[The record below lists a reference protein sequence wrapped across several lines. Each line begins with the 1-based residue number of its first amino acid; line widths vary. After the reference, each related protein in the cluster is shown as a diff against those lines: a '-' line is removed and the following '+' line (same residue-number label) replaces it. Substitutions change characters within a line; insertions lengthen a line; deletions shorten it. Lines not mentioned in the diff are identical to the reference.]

1 MLANNAQRR
10 VAVIGLGA
18 IGKPLLDVLGRY
30 HDARGHDL
38 KGPDNWPH
46 VIASNVVFVCVGTP
60 ENSTRRLDHGRVRD
74 VLARLAGDRFR
85 GVVVVRSTLGIGALK
100 TLRHAYRDLR
110 LVYMPEFLRERSAF
124 QWIVCPDR
132 IVVSGAPEDCDA
144 SIAAMPW
151 VEPEVPILRMT
162 DASAELGKLAHN
174 AFIAWKIT
182 FANLIGRLA
191 NLAGADADDVMAI
204 IHNDRRVKTSEHLQP
219 TLEPFGG
226 KCVPKD
232 TQELANAFEEATL
245 LRETLRFNDAL
256 KLEATV
262 NEPTVH

>member
-1 MLANNAQRR
+1 MQTENAERR

-30 HDARGHDL
+30 HDAKGHDL
-38 KGPDNWPH
+38 DGPDNWAH
-46 VIASNVVFVCVGTP
+46 VMKSDVVFLCVGTP
-60 ENSTRRLDHGRVRD
+60 EGQNRRLDHAGVRN
-74 VLARLAGDRFR
+74 VLARLAHERFP
-85 GVVVVRSTLGIGALK
+85 GAVVVRSTLGIGALK
-100 TLRHAYRDLR
+100 SLRATHRDLR

-151 VEPEVPILRMT
+151 IEPDVPILRMS

-174 AFIAWKIT
+174 AFIAWKVT

-191 NLAGADADDVMAI
+191 RLAGADADDVMAI

-232 TQELANAFEEATL
+232 TQELAHAFEEAAL
-245 LRETLRFNDAL
+245 LRETLRFNDSL
-256 KLEATV
+256 KLEATAH
-262 NEPTVH
+262 EPPVH